1 MARPLRIY
9 VTAVSATGHSRG
21 PWKAVLLAE
30 NSSGNVISEAAYS
43 LRSQHGG
50 RGHPADPIE
59 ASLSAILM
67 ALVTGRKHR
76 ARDLIVYSDSPAA
89 VDIMNKRRNIATEA
103 IGTYLQA
110 RALAHSYRTV
120 SFYYSPY
127 PAISDAPV
135 IAAGG

>member
-9 VTAVSATGHSRG
+9 ATAVSATGQNRG

-30 NSSGNVISEAAYS
+30 NSSGKVVSEAIYN
-43 LRSQHGG
+43 LRSQSGA
-50 RGHPADPIE
+50 RGHPADHVE
-59 ASLSAILM
+59 ASLSAMLM
-67 ALVTGRKHR
+67 ALVTGKKHR

-89 VDIMNKRRNIATEA
+89 VDIMNKRRSTTADAT
-103 IGTYLQA
+103 GTYLHA